1 MKTKPRRPLPS
12 RRLLSLA
19 GWLTLSCLPGAHAGD
34 KVEPPIHPQVF
45 DLVKCWISDT
55 VSPVVTE
62 INLDA
67 VAKNRNQFD
76 DATVRKNGEWIE
88 TKSAEGDLLRYLPR
102 GEKNG
107 IIRITFE
114 SYGGGTLTES
124 VDIEYEITHREFTV
138 NGVAV
143 RQRVLKVVS
152 ISDTPRKAAP

>member
-34 KVEPPIHPQVF
+34 KAGPPIHPQVF
-45 DLVKCWISDT
+45 EMVKCWLSDT

-76 DATVRKNGEWIE
+76 DAAVRRNGEWIE
-88 TKSAEGDLLRYLPR
+88 AKSSAGHHLRYLPR
-102 GEKNG
+102 GEKDG
-107 IIRITFE
+107 IFRVTFE
-114 SYGGGTLTES
+114 SNGGGTLTES
-124 VDIEYEITHREFTV
+124 MDIEYEVTHREITV
-138 NGVAV
+138 NGTPV

-152 ISDTPRKAAP
+152 IADTPRKAAP